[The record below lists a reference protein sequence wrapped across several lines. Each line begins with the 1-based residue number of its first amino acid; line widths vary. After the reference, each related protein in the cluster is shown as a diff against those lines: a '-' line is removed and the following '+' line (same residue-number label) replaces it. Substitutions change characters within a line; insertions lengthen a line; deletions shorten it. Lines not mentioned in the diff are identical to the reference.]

1 MGALRDSRFGRVLTA
16 MVTPFDGDGRIDL
29 DGAQR
34 LARWLVDHGSDGLV
48 INGTTGESPTL
59 TATESVDLFRA
70 VRQAVD
76 VPVIAGTGSNDTAHA
91 IRQSEAAAGIGV
103 DGLLVVTPYYNKPSQ
118 AGLLRHF
125 RMVAEATTLP
135 VILYDI
141 PGRTSR
147 KIDTDTI
154 LTLAH
159 EVPAIVGLK
168 DAAGSPAE
176 TAALVVAEAPEDF
189 VVLVRRRQPHP
200 PAARGRR
207 ARRDQRG
214 LALGRSPDPGHVRR
228 VRRRRRRRGHAD
240 QPDAARVLRLRI
252 DPGRPQP
259 GAHQGHAALART
271 AGGGVPATDGPHPR
285 RPRGAG
291 QGALGLPAGRLSAGP
306 ARSDRRSGS
315 AMPAPVKI
323 TFLGGLGEIGR
334 NCACIEVD
342 DRIMLIDCGL
352 MFPDLD
358 MLGIDLVLPDFS
370 YLYDNADRV
379 EGAILTHGHEDHTG
393 GLAFLLRDVS
403 FPLYGS
409 ELTLGFAKN
418 RIEEAGLLD
427 RTSFI
432 AVRDGERRKIGPFD
446 VEFIPVTHS
455 VPHAF
460 ATAFHTPQGTILHSG
475 DFKIDLTP
483 VDGRLTDLARI
494 GAMASDPG
502 IRLLLAD
509 STNAEEQGHSASE
522 TTVGR
527 VLYDLFHAHEGRR
540 IITACFASHVHR
552 VQQIADAAIAFDR
565 KIATLG
571 MSMKKN
577 VKLARDARPAHDPR
591 EQPHRH
597 RGDRQARPGQD
608 LHHLHRQPGR
618 ADVGAGAHGRHRE
631 PLADAHAPGH
641 GDPELAPDPGQRDER
656 LQGHRRPGP
665 PGRRG
670 RVLRHRR
677 RARHRPRQVRGARRR
692 YHSIAKPEWFI
703 PVHGE
708 YRHLVAHAKLARQ
721 MGIAQDHVW
730 VCEDGA
736 PARAHRRRPAAPSA
750 RCPPATSTSTA
761 SSATSARACC
771 ATARCWPRRAWS
783 SSSSPSTSR
792 PAPS

>member
-1 MGALRDSRFGRVLTA
+1 
-16 MVTPFDGDGRIDL
+16 
-29 DGAQR
+29 
-34 LARWLVDHGSDGLV
+34 
-48 INGTTGESPTL
+48 
-59 TATESVDLFRA
+59 
-70 VRQAVD
+70 
-76 VPVIAGTGSNDTAHA
+76 
-91 IRQSEAAAGIGV
+91 
-103 DGLLVVTPYYNKPSQ
+103 
-118 AGLLRHF
+118 
-125 RMVAEATTLP
+125 
-135 VILYDI
+135 
-141 PGRTSR
+141 
-147 KIDTDTI
+147 
-154 LTLAH
+154 
-159 EVPAIVGLK
+159 
-168 DAAGSPAE
+168 
-176 TAALVVAEAPEDF
+176 
-189 VVLVRRRQPHP
+189 
-200 PAARGRR
+200 
-207 ARRDQRG
+207 
-214 LALGRSPDPGHVRR
+214 
-228 VRRRRRRRGHAD
+228 
-240 QPDAARVLRLRI
+240 
-252 DPGRPQP
+252 
-259 GAHQGHAALART
+259 
-271 AGGGVPATDGPHPR
+271 
-285 RPRGAG
+285 
-291 QGALGLPAGRLSAGP
+291 
-306 ARSDRRSGS
+306 
-315 AMPAPVKI
+315 MPAPVKI

-427 RTSFI
+427 RTSFNV
-432 AVRDGERRKIGPFD
+432 VRDGERRKIGPFD
-446 VEFIPVTHS
+446 VEFIPATHS

-509 STNAEEQGHSASE
+509 STNAEEKGHSASE

-552 VQQIADAAIAFDR
+552 VQQIADAAVAFDR

-577 VKLARDARPAHDPR
+577 VKLARSLGLLKIPESSLIDIEDIDKHDPGKICIISTGSQGEPMSALALMAATESR
-591 EQPHRH
+591 WLTLTPQDTVILSSHPIPGNEMNVSKVID
-597 RGDRQARPGQD
+597 GLVRQGVEVVYS
-608 LHHLHRQPGR
+608 GI
-618 ADVGAGAHGRHRE
+618 ADV
-631 PLADAHAPGH
+631 HATGH
-641 GDPELAPDPGQRDER
+641 AKSEELKT
-656 LQGHRRPGP
+656 
-665 PGRRG
+665 
-670 RVLRHRR
+670 
-677 RARHRPRQVRGARRR
+677 

-708 YRHLVAHAKLARQ
+708 YRHLVAHAKIARQ

-730 VCEDGA
+730 VCEDGHQLELTDDGLRA
-736 PARAHRRRPAAPSA
+736 VGKVPAGYLYVDGTIGDVGQGVLRDRKVLAEEGVVVVIVTVDVETGAVLNKPEIVTRGWIYEKEAEGLLAECANEVEKAVAEVKDTSDIEAVQRAA
-750 RCPPATSTSTA
+750 
-761 SSATSARACC
+761 
-771 ATARCWPRRAWS
+771 RRAAGRFVNRETKRK
-783 SSSSPSTSR
+783 PMIV
-792 PAPS
+792 PVVLEA